1 MTKYH
6 LNLWFL
12 SILLKSLRLKVMSR
26 VRRNHK
32 PEFKFRVA
40 SEALKEHK
48 TIAQICR
55 EFEVCESQV
64 NNWKR
69 RLKENGSEVFADGSR
84 SLKSSKISD
93 LEAQIRSLNEYIG
106 ELSVENKFFKKN
118 SKF

>member
-1 MTKYH
+1 VTKYH

-12 SILLKSLRLKVMSR
+12 SILLKRLRLKVMSR
-26 VRRNHK
+26 IRRNHK
-32 PEFKFRVA
+32 PEFKFKVA
-40 SEALKEHK
+40 WEALKEQK
-48 TIAQICR
+48 TIVQICR

-64 NNWKR
+64 NNWKK
-69 RLKENGSEVFADGSR
+69 RLRENGSDVFIDSSR
-84 SLKSSKISD
+84 SSKSSKIGD